1 MSAAIHPLDLEGRAL
16 WHLEL
21 LGCYAPE
28 DAVAP
33 YVPEDEDW
41 SDDWDEGDDEFSC
54 IRCGGEGFS
63 QVDDPFWDECDEFG
77 WGPCN
82 ACHGTGERRHQWVF

>member
-1 MSAAIHPLDLEGRAL
+1 MLTQIDHRERAL

-21 LGCYAPE
+21 LGCYEPA

-33 YVPEDEDW
+33 WNPPLAHPF
-41 SDDWDEGDDEFSC
+41 DDYDDEYDDELAC
-54 IRCGGEGFS
+54 THCGGEGFD

-77 WGPCN
+77 WGPCTS
-82 ACHGTGERRHQWVF
+82 CRGTGLRSHQWVF